1 MEKDISRKHQSKK
14 KLELEKVIT
23 EIIKMDS
30 IVNRVKTR
38 LLEAYF
44 KKMLRYI

>member
-1 MEKDISRKHQSKK
+1 MQTLVKK

-30 IVNRVKTR
+30 IVNGVKTR

-44 KKMLRYI
+44 KKMLKYIAKK

>member
-1 MEKDISRKHQSKK
+1 MEKDISHKHQSKK

-23 EIIKMDS
+23 EVIKMNS
-30 IVNRVKTR
+30 IVNRIKTR

-44 KKMLRYI
+44 KMLRYV